1 MTRARVVLADDHA
14 IFLQGLQHIL
24 QSEFE
29 VVATASDGTS
39 LIDEVLRHKPEVAVA
54 DLAMPEV
61 DGLEALRQLKQH
73 SEVSTRFVFL
83 TASPDVP
90 SATQAFRLGA
100 HAYVLKWSASDEL
113 VIAIRCALAG
123 QTYITPRIASD
134 VLRNLMEEG
143 SAKQERVL
151 TARECEVLRLIA
163 EGRSAKD
170 IAAALNI
177 SPRTI
182 EFHRQNI
189 SEKTGLKSI
198 AELARYAYQHG
209 LVPEL
214 I

>member
-100 HAYVLKWSASDEL
+100 HAYVPLPVKPIS
-113 VIAIRCALAG
+113 R
-123 QTYITPRIASD
+123 R
-134 VLRNLMEEG
+134 G
-143 SAKQERVL
+143 SPATSFEISWR
-151 TARECEVLRLIA
+151 R
-163 EGRSAKD
+163 
-170 IAAALNI
+170 AAP
-177 SPRTI
+177 SKRG
-182 EFHRQNI
+182 F
-189 SEKTGLKSI
+189 
-198 AELARYAYQHG
+198 
-209 LVPEL
+209 
-214 I
+214 